1 MQDLGD
7 STANSSCSISS
18 DCSSQD
24 TFIDMDVIKGGTD
37 TANREMGGIQ
47 QIPNFSSQNIR
58 E

>member
-1 MQDLGD
+1 
-7 STANSSCSISS
+7 
-18 DCSSQD
+18 
-24 TFIDMDVIKGGTD
+24 MDVIKGGTD